1 MANNKNQETTYEE
14 VVTETVGKTEKF
26 FEKNQK
32 LITWGAIAIFVII
45 GGYFANKY
53 LIAQPRAEKASAE
66 MFAAIQYFNEG
77 TQNATVDSV
86 KLQLA
91 LNGNDNYAGFLEVI
105 DNYGSTPQG
114 SLAAHYAGVCYL
126 KLGDKEN
133 ALKYLAQYDAASGA
147 PAEIVNA
154 QNLALQADLYVDGGQ
169 LEKAASLYRK
179 AIDEC
184 GAVAGFTPYY
194 LKKLG
199 LVEEA
204 LGNKEAALEA
214 FQRAKI
220 EFGAGDDVNACI
232 ARLQK

>member
-1 MANNKNQETTYEE
+1 MANDKKQETTYEE

-32 LITWGAIAIFVII
+32 LITWALIAIIVII

-53 LIAQPRAEKASAE
+53 LVAQPRAEKASAE
-66 MFAAIQYFNEG
+66 MFAAIQNFN
-77 TQNATVDSV
+77 VDEW
-86 KLQLA
+86 QLA
-91 LNGNDNYAGFLEVI
+91 LEGDENYAGFLDVV

-114 SLAAHYAGVCYL
+114 SLAAHYAGICYL

-133 ALKYLAQYDAASGA
+133 ALAYLAKYDAASGA

-154 QNLALQADLYVDGGQ
+154 QNLGLQADLYVDGGDYA
-169 LEKAASLYRK
+169 KAARLYRK
-179 AIDEC
+179 AIEEC
-184 GAVAGFTPYY
+184 TAAGLTPYF

-204 LGNKEAALEA
+204 LGNNEAAIEA
-214 FQRAKI
+214 FQRAKD
-220 EFGAGDDVNACI
+220 EFGVSDVDIYI
-232 ARLQK
+232 ARLRK

>member
-1 MANNKNQETTYEE
+1 MANNKKQENAYEE
-14 VVTETVGKTEKF
+14 VVTETVSKTEAF

-32 LITWGAIAIFVII
+32 LVTWVLVAILVVI

-66 MFAAIQYFNEG
+66 MFAAIQNFNAEEW
-77 TQNATVDSV
+77 QV
-86 KLQLA
+86 A
-91 LNGNDNYAGFLEVI
+91 LDGDGNYAGFLEVI

-114 SLAAHYAGVCYL
+114 SLAAHYAGICYL

-133 ALKYLAQYDAASGA
+133 ALEYLAKYDAASGA

-154 QNLALQADLYVDGGQ
+154 QNIGLQADIIADGGD
-169 LEKAASLYRK
+169 LKKAAALYRK
-179 AIDEC
+179 AVE
-184 GAVAGFTPYY
+184 ASKNSLTAPYY

-204 LGNKEAALEA
+204 LGNKEAALA
-214 FQRAKI
+214 AYQRI
-220 EFGAGDDVNACI
+220 LDEYNTSLEVRDIDTFIG
-232 ARLQK
+232 RLK